1 MKTKPTHRSAAG
13 DTYLAIQKKARV
25 ERRPTDEFLQL
36 HALESCL
43 DRLSTSPV
51 APQLVLK
58 GGVLLSAYGV
68 RRMTRDIDLSA
79 TRLNNDPRTMVD
91 TLNQILAQPRG
102 DGWVFGEPTHEQI
115 READAYS
122 GSRLTVPCSLA
133 SARLRLQV
141 DVNFGDPVHPPPEL
155 VRVPRLLGG
164 FIEVAGYPIV
174 MIHAEKLVTML
185 QREVATTRWRDF
197 ADVLLLSE
205 SHDLV
210 GRELLGAVK
219 VVARF
224 RSIELSPLS
233 RALAGLAQVAQ
244 TRWSVWVRKQGMAA
258 RLPLALSDVLDAI
271 QRFADP
277 VFDRSVESAHWDHRV
292 RRWTPFSDSPDSR
305 AQR

>member
-1 MKTKPTHRSAAG
+1 
-13 DTYLAIQKKARV
+13 
-25 ERRPTDEFLQL
+25 
-36 HALESCL
+36 
-43 DRLSTSPV
+43 
-51 APQLVLK
+51 
-58 GGVLLSAYGV
+58 
-68 RRMTRDIDLSA
+68 MTRDIDLSA